1 MNGPAHD
8 PTGPSAVGRYA
19 RRTGVIETDLGAE
32 LILLDPATQEM
43 FSLNDVG
50 RLIWRSLDEEPVD
63 AIVDR
68 VVGSFDVDHDTA
80 GADVCALLRQLLDAG
95 LAHAA
100 G

>member
-1 MNGPAHD
+1 MSGPTHD
-8 PTGPSAVGRYA
+8 PMRPGAAGRYA
-19 RRTGVIETDLGAE
+19 RRAGVIETDLDAE

-50 RLIWRSLDEEPVD
+50 RLIWRSLEEEPVD

-68 VVGSFDVDHDTA
+68 VVGAFDVDHEVA
-80 GADVCALLRQLLDAG
+80 GADVRALLRQLLDAG
-95 LAHAA
+95 LAQAA